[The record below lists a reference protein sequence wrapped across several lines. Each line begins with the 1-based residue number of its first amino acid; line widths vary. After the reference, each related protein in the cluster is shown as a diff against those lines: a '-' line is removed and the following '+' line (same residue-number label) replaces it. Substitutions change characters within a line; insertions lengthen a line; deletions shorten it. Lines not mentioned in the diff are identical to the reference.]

1 MTARIAVQLDGDLL
15 GILIC
20 FHRLNQK
27 SRHFYDRYRVEIE
40 KDTRISTFLYFN
52 TKLIYVIFVSI
63 RSAALGKEQVEKLG
77 LLLDEM
83 SRKAFIKT
91 LKSRSEFAAATL
103 EIIKKDLRPEA
114 LRLKAEQAQQPQ
126 GHVALN
132 LTRED
137 SRRRKQEKV
146 WSLLKVCDNTN
157 SS

>member
-77 LLLDEM
+77 LLSEL
-83 SRKAFIKT
+83 T
-91 LKSRSEFAAATL
+91 RSLTGFL
-103 EIIKKDLRPEA
+103 ICDKDMLFLSTPFTPRHE
-114 LRLKAEQAQQPQ
+114 
-126 GHVALN
+126 VALV
-132 LTRED
+132 LGH
-137 SRRRKQEKV
+137 
-146 WSLLKVCDNTN
+146 C
-157 SS
+157 